1 MCMLR
6 CCSCVQIFADPWTS
20 LPGSSV
26 HGILQASILE
36 WVAMLFSR
44 GSFQPRDRTVSSC
57 GSCIAG
63 RLLLSHQGRSHDKE
77 PACNAG
83 DQGLILGL
91 GRSPG
96 EGHGNP
102 LQDSCLENSHGQK
115 SLVGYSPWGRKGQTR
130 LGD

>member
-1 MCMLR
+1 MKTGVWGSLIAV
-6 CCSCVQIFADPWTS
+6 SGLPWTVACQT
-20 LPGSSV
+20 PCPWV
-26 HGILQASILE
+26 FQARILE
-36 WVAMLFSR
+36 WVTILLQGIFLTQ
-44 GSFQPRDRTVSSC
+44 GSNPC
-57 GSCIAG
+57 
-63 RLLLSHQGRSHDKE
+63 LLHCRQTLYHLSHQGSSHGKE

-96 EGHGNP
+96 GGHGNP